1 MRMVLTKFS
10 VFVSSVWHGKR
21 MNYFRSLVAPFL
33 NKYTFGYFLMILLLM
48 NSGTAYFNYN
58 IGSKT
63 EHIISLAL
71 LIISLLVFLLYHFD
85 VLRMFKSI
93 KEKRFKTPSIFL
105 VFIVFSLGWLALSF
119 LVNSQRIYNLN
130 NYISILSVVIVA
142 GLFISI
148 YTFEE
153 FMQLFS
159 NSLLFLSL
167 FAIFIYLFNYFI
179 GFSWATSIH
188 VLPGRN
194 FYIESYFR
202 LFYNFQYATISNY
215 ETPSRL
221 MSIFWEPGVY
231 GTMLL
236 IAQFGEIFIK
246 KRTNYFN
253 VLIFI
258 VASILTFSTATYI
271 LGVLIYIMLIFKNIK
286 NRKNRL
292 LIFILLLGF
301 LSVLFIF
308 NKPILNFLKTLLPLV
323 FSKVDISNASFFTRI
338 QSIFQFLKI
347 FIRNPFF
354 GLGGRTAYEMYM
366 ANSPDLID
374 AGTSTFGYMMAGF
387 GLTGLVF
394 SLLTL
399 VSAFLNKRFN
409 LVEKILLVA
418 FIFALS
424 SKENQTE
431 IMIVMIFYFFFIA
444 EIIPSSKKVY
454 DFKGEGNNIFVI
466 LFKKDNS
473 YKSLRDVVFS
483 VVSRVL
489 TMLIAIL
496 IIPVY
501 SKFFSNDDIYG
512 VWLII
517 LSILN
522 WVLMLDLGFG
532 HGLKNKLIEYKKDDE
547 RKALISS
554 TYIATTFISTL
565 IFIVGSLVVMF
576 LDINKAFGY
585 SGTDVSATIL
595 KLSVII
601 IIFASS
607 IELVLKNVNSIIQS
621 DQKGWIVNAMGL
633 VSNILII
640 SVVLLLKAPL
650 ERKILYVSITYATSI
665 LIPYIAMNIYYFF
678 VKYPNIK
685 PSFKSYDNKLL
696 SAVMKF
702 GLVFFVIQIGNLLL
716 FASNTII
723 IGRLFSS
730 VSVVAYDKY
739 TKFFFAFYSLFTA
752 VGFPL
757 WVATSKA
764 RAERNIKNMRRTFKI
779 LIGMSIAFSI
789 ISILFSLLLQ
799 PVFDIWLGDYTI
811 TVDPKVVI
819 IILGFF
825 ITKFMTGG
833 IIFFNNG
840 LEKLKAQI
848 YVTYIGIVI
857 KLPLIFLIIKL
868 IPSLDWSTILLVDTI
883 IYLPYIPFGL
893 METLKELKKFEEVK
907 SIL

>member
-1 MRMVLTKFS
+1 
-10 VFVSSVWHGKR
+10 
-21 MNYFRSLVAPFL
+21 
-33 NKYTFGYFLMILLLM
+33 
-48 NSGTAYFNYN
+48 
-58 IGSKT
+58 
-63 EHIISLAL
+63 
-71 LIISLLVFLLYHFD
+71 
-85 VLRMFKSI
+85 
-93 KEKRFKTPSIFL
+93 
-105 VFIVFSLGWLALSF
+105 
-119 LVNSQRIYNLN
+119 
-130 NYISILSVVIVA
+130 
-142 GLFISI
+142 
-148 YTFEE
+148 
-153 FMQLFS
+153 
-159 NSLLFLSL
+159 
-167 FAIFIYLFNYFI
+167 
-179 GFSWATSIH
+179 
-188 VLPGRN
+188 
-194 FYIESYFR
+194 
-202 LFYNFQYATISNY
+202 
-215 ETPSRL
+215 
-221 MSIFWEPGVY
+221 
-231 GTMLL
+231 
-236 IAQFGEIFIK
+236 
-246 KRTNYFN
+246 
-253 VLIFI
+253 
-258 VASILTFSTATYI
+258 
-271 LGVLIYIMLIFKNIK
+271 
-286 NRKNRL
+286 
-292 LIFILLLGF
+292 
-301 LSVLFIF
+301 
-308 NKPILNFLKTLLPLV
+308 
-323 FSKVDISNASFFTRI
+323 
-338 QSIFQFLKI
+338 
-347 FIRNPFF
+347 
-354 GLGGRTAYEMYM
+354 MYM

-811 TVDPKVVI
+811 TVTQKS
-819 IILGFF
+819 L
-825 ITKFMTGG
+825 
-833 IIFFNNG
+833 
-840 LEKLKAQI
+840 LL
-848 YVTYIGIVI
+848 
-857 KLPLIFLIIKL
+857 FLAFL
-868 IPSLDWSTILLVDTI
+868 SQNL
-883 IYLPYIPFGL
+883 
-893 METLKELKKFEEVK
+893 
-907 SIL
+907 